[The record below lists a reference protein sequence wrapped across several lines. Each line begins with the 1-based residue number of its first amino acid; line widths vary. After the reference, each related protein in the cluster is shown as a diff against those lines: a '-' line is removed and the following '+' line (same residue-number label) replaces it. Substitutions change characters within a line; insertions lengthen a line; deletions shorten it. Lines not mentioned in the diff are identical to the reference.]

1 MRGHFRDVYQV
12 SKQRVLLLN
21 VIFSFLVQKNGEK
34 MHEFP
39 CFAVSNG
46 RTGGGKK
53 MRVCKSHEY
62 FLTLVATEDSRLAFA
77 SARERAICMLM
88 TRD

>member
-1 MRGHFRDVYQV
+1 MNFP
-12 SKQRVLLLN
+12 VLR
-21 VIFSFLVQKNGEK
+21 FSMAGLVV
-34 MHEFP
+34 
-39 CFAVSNG
+39 A
-46 RTGGGKK
+46 KK
-53 MRVCKSHEY
+53 VCKSHEY

>member
-1 MRGHFRDVYQV
+1 
-12 SKQRVLLLN
+12 
-21 VIFSFLVQKNGEK
+21 